1 MRVLR
6 DAQRAGNRA
15 GMTEADILLVMANT
29 ITSRGNITE
38 DKKKVPGYL
47 NVLRSQLDLNKCG
60 MFEKAGCLSPDC
72 KPKQQLWKLVRN
84 AQTENIPDVEKST
97 YVSYDDI
104 DLERYQISEASAK
117 YISLS
122 EDDPVAK
129 TRGEKRA
136 RGGDDDAGD
145 ARRTGR
151 ARLETS
157 EGGAGDDAK
166 EAAAQEAA
174 ARAAAVGAA
183 KAAEAAK
190 AKEAAAQEAAAQEAA
205 AAEAAKAKKAAAK
218 EAAAKEAAAKEA
230 AAREAAAQEAAAQE
244 AAAQEAAAQEA
255 AARAAAVES
264 AKAKEAAARE
274 AAAAASRKRTAES
287 LEEER
292 RLKVA
297 KEAKDARVREAQ
309 EKLRTLRREKDERHP
324 RAGAV
329 GGSGPIKVGGS
340 SAASVAAFGAA
351 SGSSEALEA
360 RRLWEADAAWWSKH
374 GPKAVDPDSGKR
386 RLFTKT
392 SPESRWHFTEV
403 QTSFPNGFV
412 YVAEDRVVDEARRRG
427 VLGMPADAAHLLA
440 RKINKDTAIFLCRVS
455 VSSERDI
462 RDKTDRM
469 PRLDLD
475 VYGASEP
482 YPRAEKGAPP
492 VAADASFFGG
502 RLPAQIKIHKRR
514 CFGVA
519 LRGDLGSAAVSGGL
533 VDLRG
538 VSFKT
543 EQKLKRAENLM
554 PVLLKNA
561 KRTDALVAEL
571 RARAREAVRAKRG
584 LP

>member
-166 EAAAQEAA
+166 
-174 ARAAAVGAA
+174 
-183 KAAEAAK
+183 
-190 AKEAAAQEAAAQEAA
+190 
-205 AAEAAKAKKAAAK
+205 
-218 EAAAKEAAAKEA
+218 
-230 AAREAAAQEAAAQE
+230 E

>member
-1 MRVLR
+1 MNAFVRPARKWSRFEVAQREVECGGPMALRRNPLSDLVCRPHCSAHLRVRSMSRRARARRSADIPDPPVSTYTKHTWGWEIVRVLR

-174 ARAAAVGAA
+174 A
-183 KAAEAAK
+183 
-190 AKEAAAQEAAAQEAA
+190 Q
-205 AAEAAKAKKAAAK
+205 

-230 AAREAAAQEAAAQE
+230 AAREAAAQEAAAKEAAAQE

-455 VSSERDI
+455 VSSE
-462 RDKTDRM
+462 
-469 PRLDLD
+469 
-475 VYGASEP
+475 
-482 YPRAEKGAPP
+482 
-492 VAADASFFGG
+492 
-502 RLPAQIKIHKRR
+502 
-514 CFGVA
+514 
-519 LRGDLGSAAVSGGL
+519 
-533 VDLRG
+533 
-538 VSFKT
+538 
-543 EQKLKRAENLM
+543 
-554 PVLLKNA
+554 
-561 KRTDALVAEL
+561 
-571 RARAREAVRAKRG
+571 
-584 LP
+584 

>member
-174 ARAAAVGAA
+174 ARAAAVGL
-183 KAAEAAK
+183 
-190 AKEAAAQEAAAQEAA
+190 
-205 AAEAAKAKKAAAK
+205 
-218 EAAAKEAAAKEA
+218 
-230 AAREAAAQEAAAQE
+230 
-244 AAAQEAAAQEA
+244 
-255 AARAAAVES
+255 
-264 AKAKEAAARE
+264 
-274 AAAAASRKRTAES
+274 S
-287 LEEER
+287 L
-292 RLKVA
+292 
-297 KEAKDARVREAQ
+297 
-309 EKLRTLRREKDERHP
+309 
-324 RAGAV
+324 
-329 GGSGPIKVGGS
+329 
-340 SAASVAAFGAA
+340 
-351 SGSSEALEA
+351 
-360 RRLWEADAAWWSKH
+360 
-374 GPKAVDPDSGKR
+374 
-386 RLFTKT
+386 
-392 SPESRWHFTEV
+392 
-403 QTSFPNGFV
+403 
-412 YVAEDRVVDEARRRG
+412 
-427 VLGMPADAAHLLA
+427 
-440 RKINKDTAIFLCRVS
+440 
-455 VSSERDI
+455 
-462 RDKTDRM
+462 
-469 PRLDLD
+469 
-475 VYGASEP
+475 
-482 YPRAEKGAPP
+482 
-492 VAADASFFGG
+492 
-502 RLPAQIKIHKRR
+502 IHI
-514 CFGVA
+514 
-519 LRGDLGSAAVSGGL
+519 
-533 VDLRG
+533 
-538 VSFKT
+538 
-543 EQKLKRAENLM
+543 
-554 PVLLKNA
+554 
-561 KRTDALVAEL
+561 
-571 RARAREAVRAKRG
+571 
-584 LP
+584 

>member
-1 MRVLR
+1 MPM
-6 DAQRAGNRA
+6 AGHP
-15 GMTEADILLVMANT
+15 ANACRPLT
-29 ITSRGNITE
+29 AE
-38 DKKKVPGYL
+38 
-47 NVLRSQLDLNKCG
+47 
-60 MFEKAGCLSPDC
+60 
-72 KPKQQLWKLVRN
+72 
-84 AQTENIPDVEKST
+84 
-97 YVSYDDI
+97 
-104 DLERYQISEASAK
+104 
-117 YISLS
+117 
-122 EDDPVAK
+122 
-129 TRGEKRA
+129 
-136 RGGDDDAGD
+136 
-145 ARRTGR
+145 
-151 ARLETS
+151 
-157 EGGAGDDAK
+157 
-166 EAAAQEAA
+166 EAAE
-174 ARAAAVGAA
+174 
-183 KAAEAAK
+183 
-190 AKEAAAQEAAAQEAA
+190 
-205 AAEAAKAKKAAAK
+205 
-218 EAAAKEAAAKEA
+218 
-230 AAREAAAQEAAAQE
+230 EAAAQE

>member
-47 NVLRSQLDLNKCG
+47 NVLRSQLNLNKCG

-190 AKEAAAQEAAAQEAA
+190 AK
-205 AAEAAKAKKAAAK
+205 
-218 EAAAKEAAAKEA
+218 
-230 AAREAAAQEAAAQE
+230 EAAAQE

>member
-1 MRVLR
+1 MSTYSKDTWPWEIVKVLR
-6 DAQRAGNRA
+6 DAQRAGNSA
-15 GMTEADILLVMANT
+15 GMTEADILLVIANT
-29 ITSRGNITE
+29 LTSRGDIKET
-38 DKKKVPGYL
+38 KRKVPSYL
-47 NVLRSQLDLNKCG
+47 NTLRSQLEINKCG
-60 MFEKAGCLSPDC
+60 MFEKVGCLYPDR
-72 KPKQQLWKLVRN
+72 KPKQQLWRLVPN
-84 AQTENIPDVEKST
+84 AQTENIPDVDEHT
-97 YVSYDDI
+97 FVSYADI
-104 DLERYQISEASAK
+104 DLERYQLSEASANNIRK
-117 YISLS
+117 S
-122 EDDPVAK
+122 ENVSVAK

-145 ARRTGR
+145 ARNTAR
-151 ARLETS
+151 ARLETP

-166 EAAAQEAA
+166 EAAAQ
-174 ARAAAVGAA
+174 V
-183 KAAEAAK
+183 
-190 AKEAAAQEAAAQEAA
+190 
-205 AAEAAKAKKAAAK
+205 
-218 EAAAKEAAAKEA
+218 
-230 AAREAAAQEAAAQE
+230 
-244 AAAQEAAAQEA
+244 AAAQEA
-255 AARAAAVES
+255 AARAAA
-264 AKAKEAAARE
+264 AEAAKVKDAAAQE

-292 RLKVA
+292 RVKVA

-324 RAGAV
+324 RAAAV
-329 GGSGPIKVGGS
+329 GGSGPNVGGS
-340 SAASVAAFGAA
+340 SAASVAASGAA

-392 SPESRWHFTEV
+392 SPDSRWHFTEV

-455 VSSERDI
+455 VSSERHN
-462 RDKTDRM
+462 RDKHDRM

-482 YPRAEKGAPP
+482 YRGRAEKGAPP
-492 VAADASFFGG
+492 VAVDASFFGG

-519 LRGDLGSAAVSGGL
+519 LRDNLGSAAVSGGL

-543 EQKLKRAENLM
+543 EQKLKRAESLM

-584 LP
+584 FP